1 MAVHNPYDDT
11 ALLILIAIIDAIVDA
26 ILEDTDAIHDAT
38 EHVTSIFPSD
48 TNLTCTFTAHAN
60 ANTWSA
66 WTEIQD
72 SGATKL
78 SDSCVVDP
86 LHITAL
92 GIETLSEEDAIY
104 MIEIAWGAAK
114 TLITS
119 GRFAGAT
126 KFQTPTEHLRFWAPH
141 IPAGELIYYRMKT
154 DTAVADTT
162 TVHFRYH
169 CD

>member
-1 MAVHNPYDDT
+1 M
-11 ALLILIAIIDAIVDA
+11 IDETGRLREID
-26 ILEDTDAIHDAT
+26 DAT
-38 EHVTSIFPSD
+38 QHVTSIFPSD

-78 SDSCVVDP
+78 SASFATCHG
-86 LHITAL
+86 HITSL
-92 GIETLSEEDAIY
+92 VIETVSDDTALY
-104 MIEIAWGAAK
+104 MYEISWGAAK

-119 GRFAGAT
+119 GRFAGVG
-126 KFQTPTEHLRFWAPH
+126 KFQAAHVQDRFWAPPF
-141 IPAGELIYYRMKT
+141 PAGELIYYRMKT
-154 DTAVADTT
+154 DTAIADTCT
-162 TVHFRYH
+162 INFRHH